1 MPQLKL
7 PIDPSD
13 VLGAVKAGADLAA
26 APAELLILA
35 DPEVADSVRQM
46 LVGGESLERASE
58 HAVASVATSVT
69 LPPAT
74 SPETVVLVVIPAE
87 GEAQL
92 REGLRRASWP
102 GGGVVAVL
110 GDKRDSPAVT
120 WYSDRV
126 ARVGVATAAS
136 WDRVWEALVWAAGP
150 RAIPLARAYPTLR
163 RAAARRLIANASL
176 QNAAVGAVLFVPGT
190 DLAVMTLNQL
200 RLLLN
205 LAGRFGYELSV
216 DRLLELASVLG
227 AGLGFRAVA
236 RQLMG
241 LVPGVGW
248 AVKGGVGYAGTKE
261 LGEAAFRYFES
272 GAALSVHTLRE
283 RATALV
289 QRFRR

>member
-110 GDKRDSPAVT
+110 GDKRDSLP
-120 WYSDRV
+120 S
-126 ARVGVATAAS
+126 
-136 WDRVWEALVWAAGP
+136 
-150 RAIPLARAYPTLR
+150 
-163 RAAARRLIANASL
+163 
-176 QNAAVGAVLFVPGT
+176 PGT
-190 DLAVMTLNQL
+190 QIGWLGWGGD
-200 RLLLN
+200 
-205 LAGRFGYELSV
+205 GRF
-216 DRLLELASVLG
+216 LG
-227 AGLGFRAVA
+227 
-236 RQLMG
+236 
-241 LVPGVGW
+241 PGVGGFGL
-248 AVKGGVGYAGTKE
+248 GGRAAGHTVGPGVSYA
-261 LGEAAFRYFES
+261 AS
-272 GAALSVHTLRE
+272 GGGASSQRTPLCRTPPWGPSFSY
-283 RATALV
+283 RARTW
-289 QRFRR
+289 R